1 MAAYEVSW
9 DESSAL
15 LTTRTRS
22 PIDLAE
28 VFRFKRTLVETLAR
42 LPTLSSFLWLSS
54 AVGYHP
60 LADRVAHQELRSVV
74 PVTLAA
80 HGVRTSL
87 LDLHEGPEVAVSR
100 TRGVL
105 CRAIAH
111 VHHDAAKMR
120 LLDERFGRPNERY
133 FADEGL
139 AMVWLARQ

>member
-22 PIDLAE
+22 PIGLAD
-28 VFRFKRTLVETLAR
+28 VFRFKETLAETLAR
-42 LPTLSSFLWLSS
+42 VPALTSFLWMSS

-60 LADRVAHQELRSVV
+60 HADRAAHQELRSVV
-74 PVTLAA
+74 PATLAA

-87 LDLHEGPEVAVSR
+87 LDLVEDADVTVSR
-100 TRGVL
+100 TRGIV

-111 VHHDAAKMR
+111 VHHDAGKM
-120 LLDERFGRPNERY
+120 LILDERFGRPNERY
-133 FADEGL
+133 FSNEAL
-139 AMVWLARQ
+139 AVAWLALQ